1 MSAPSGW
8 DADEQFARQRL
19 AAWKGHVW
27 RFHWRMYAATDH
39 GGSLRFS
46 ARYNR
51 GADQFPPERTWPAL
65 YVALSPEICLGEI
78 LRRLRPE
85 DLANL
90 NEYRLTELEIRLNA
104 TLDCRDP
111 EAIGLSLG
119 DLVDDRDFSVTQQ
132 IAAAAIARGAEGVL
146 VHSATGLGD
155 NLVIFP
161 NQLSPTSVL
170 TVISGRDP
178 RLYVPR

>member
-1 MSAPSGW
+1 
-8 DADEQFARQRL
+8 
-19 AAWKGHVW
+19 
-27 RFHWRMYAATDH
+27 MYEATNH

-51 GADQFPPERTWPAL
+51 GADQFPPEQTWPAL

-90 NEYRLTELEIRLNA
+90 NEYRLTELEIRLDA
-104 TLDCRDP
+104 ALDCRDP
-111 EAIGLSLG
+111 EAIGLSLS
-119 DLVDDRDFSVTQQ
+119 DLVDDRDFSVPQQ
-132 IAAAAIARGAEGVL
+132 VAAAAIARGAEGIL
-146 VHSATGLGD
+146 VRSATGLGD

-161 NQLSPTSVL
+161 NQLLPRSSLSV
-170 TVISGRDP
+170 IGSRDP